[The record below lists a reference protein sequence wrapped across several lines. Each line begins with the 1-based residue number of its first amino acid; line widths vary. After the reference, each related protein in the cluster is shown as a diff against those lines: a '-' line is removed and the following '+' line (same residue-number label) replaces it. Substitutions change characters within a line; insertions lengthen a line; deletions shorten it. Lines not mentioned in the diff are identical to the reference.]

1 MFTILKKE
9 LKDCFRDRRTLLLS
23 VLLPILLMS
32 GLVFFNEN
40 IMNHGEGESYTIA
53 IQEGTLSVVEAIFVE
68 GTLTFE
74 EVTDVKQTVT
84 DAKVEAGLILPI
96 NFIEMIQNEQNPPVQ
111 ILADAFS
118 ANGSFAASQ
127 LEIGLATLSRQQI
140 MNTLVS
146 ENIDPAILQPFSI
159 EHIQT
164 VEGNDSIMMTTYLIS
179 LMIAITVF
187 AGAYPA
193 ASDLLAGEKER
204 KTMEALLMTPVN
216 RFTLLFSK
224 WLTLVIIA
232 SITGIITLIVLAT
245 EIYFFTENLKAS
257 LQFGDDFM
265 IIALVCCIAIIS
277 YSTLVAAL
285 LLLASLLAKT
295 IKESQSYISPLMM
308 LTMIPAMFMVS
319 LGVNEL
325 TTTHFIVPVLNIF
338 AIFKE
343 VLLGIIDYSHIAM
356 ILGSNLVVVVI
367 LLMVARLFFLKDRWV
382 VSN

>member
-40 IMNHGEGESYTIA
+40 ITKHGEGESYKIA
-53 IQEGTLSVVEAIFVE
+53 IQEGTLSVVEAIFTE

-74 EVTDVKQTVT
+74 EVTDVKQAVT

-96 NFIEMIQNEQNPPVQ
+96 NFIEMLQNEQNPPVQ

-127 LEIGLATLSRQQI
+127 LEMGLATFSQQQV

-146 ENIDPAILQPFSI
+146 ENIDPAILQPFTI

-179 LMIAITVF
+179 LMISITVF

-216 RFTLLFSK
+216 RFTLLFAK
-224 WLTLVIIA
+224 WLTLVVIA

-257 LQFGDDFM
+257 LQFGDDFT
-265 IIALVCCIAIIS
+265 IIALVCCITIIS

-308 LTMIPAMFMVS
+308 LTMIPAMFMVT

-356 ILGSNLVVVVI
+356 VLGSNVVVVVI
-367 LLMVARLFFLKDRWV
+367 LLIVARLFFLKDRWV

>member
-32 GLVFFNEN
+32 GLVFFNEYL
-40 IMNHGEGESYTIA
+40 MNNGEGETYTIA
-53 IQEGTLSVVEAIFVE
+53 IQEGTLEVVETIFTE
-68 GTLTFE
+68 DTLTFE
-74 EVTDVKQTVT
+74 EVIDVKQTVT
-84 DAKVEAGLILPI
+84 DAEVEAGLILPI
-96 NFIEMIQNEQNPPVQ
+96 NFIEMVQNEQNPPVQ

-118 ANGSFAASQ
+118 ASGSFAASQ
-127 LEIGLATLSRQQI
+127 LEMGLAAFSQQQV
-140 MNTLVS
+140 MNTLVT
-146 ENIDPAILQPFSI
+146 ENIDPAILQPFTV

-164 VEGNDSIMMTTYLIS
+164 VEGDDSIMMTTYLIS
-179 LMIAITVF
+179 LMLSLTVF

-216 RFTLLFSK
+216 RFTLLFAK
-224 WLTLVIIA
+224 WLTLVVIA
-232 SITGIITLIVLAT
+232 SITGIITLIVLSI
-245 EIYFFTENLKAS
+245 EIYFFTENLKAG
-257 LQFGDDFM
+257 LQFDNGLTM
-265 IIALVCCIAIIS
+265 IVLACCIITIS

-285 LLLASLLAKT
+285 LLLASLFAKT

-308 LTMIPAMFMVS
+308 IAMVPAIFMVT

-343 VLLGIIDYSHIAM
+343 LLLGMIDYSHIAM
-356 ILGSNLVVVVI
+356 VLGSNLVVVVI
-367 LLMVARLFFLKDRWV
+367 LLMVARIFFLKDRWV

>member
-32 GLVFFNEN
+32 GLVFYYEGS
-40 IMNHGEGESYTIA
+40 IMQGKGETYTIA
-53 IQEGTLSVVEAIFVE
+53 IPEGSLEVVEAIFTE
-68 GTLTFE
+68 GTLIFE
-74 EVTDVKQTVT
+74 EVTDVKKAVT
-84 DAKVEAGLILPI
+84 DAEVEAALILPA
-96 NFIEMIQNEQNPPVQ
+96 NFIEMVQDKQNPPVQ
-111 ILADAFS
+111 ILADAYS

-127 LEIGLATLSRQQI
+127 LEIELSTFSQQHV

-146 ENIDPAILQPFSI
+146 ENINPAILQPFTI

-164 VEGNDSIMMTTYLIS
+164 VEGDNSIIMITYLIS
-179 LMIAITVF
+179 LMLSLTVF
-187 AGAYPA
+187 AGACPA

-216 RFTLLFSK
+216 RFTLLFAK
-224 WLTLVIIA
+224 WFTLVVIA
-232 SITGIITLIVLAT
+232 SITGIITLIVLSI
-245 EIYFFTENLKAS
+245 EIYFFTDALKAG
-257 LQFGDDFM
+257 LQFENGM
-265 IIALVCCIAIIS
+265 TMVILACCIITIS

-295 IKESQSYISPLMM
+295 IKESQTYISPLMM
-308 LTMIPAMFMVS
+308 VAMVPAIFMVS

-343 VLLGIIDYSHIAM
+343 VLLGIIDYSHIA
-356 ILGSNLVVVVI
+356 IVLGSNLLAVAI
-367 LLMVARLFFLKDRWV
+367 LLTVARLFFLKDRWV

>member
-1 MFTILKKE
+1 MFTIIKKE

-23 VLLPILLMS
+23 VLLPIILMS
-32 GLVFFNEN
+32 GLVFYYEGS
-40 IMNHGEGESYTIA
+40 IMQGEGETYTIA
-53 IQEGTLSVVEAIFVE
+53 IPEGALEVVEAIFTE

-74 EVTDVKQTVT
+74 EVTDVKQVVT
-84 DAKVEAGLILPI
+84 AAEVEAGLILPI
-96 NFIEMIQNEQNPPVQ
+96 NFIEMVQNEQNPPVQ

-127 LEIGLATLSRQQI
+127 LEIGLATFSQQQV
-140 MNTLVS
+140 MNTLMS
-146 ENIDPAILQPFSI
+146 ENIDPAILQPFTI
-159 EHIQT
+159 ENIQT
-164 VEGNDSIMMTTYLIS
+164 VEGDNSIIMITYLIS
-179 LMIAITVF
+179 LMLSLTVF

-216 RFTLLFSK
+216 RFTLLFAK
-224 WLTLVIIA
+224 WFTLVVIA
-232 SITGIITLIVLAT
+232 SITGIITLIVLSI
-245 EIYFFTENLKAS
+245 EIYFFTDALKAG
-257 LQFGDDFM
+257 LQFENGM
-265 IIALVCCIAIIS
+265 TMVILACCIITIS

-295 IKESQSYISPLMM
+295 IKESQSYISPLMAVAM
-308 LTMIPAMFMVS
+308 VPAIFMVT

-325 TTTHFIVPVLNIF
+325 TTTHFIVPILNIF

-343 VLLGIIDYSHIAM
+343 LLLGIIDYSHIA
-356 ILGSNLVVVVI
+356 IVLGSNLVVVVL